1 MEGEDK
7 RILHVY
13 YSPKVAGTYAIF
25 VRWSGEHVPGS
36 PFHVVISEPTGQAL
50 SSNILEVDT
59 STDLEVNE
67 LADLDEDEDDDD
79 DDDDGGDYGE
89 DRVTSIPSFS
99 DEGKQENRRMVKSA
113 SVTNAMS
120 RGPVSLMHKSSS
132 ASAFSSSS
140 GMLCKATVLHYPPL
154 LIRQNCC
161 MHLCAD

>member
-36 PFHVVISEPTGQAL
+36 PFHVVISEPTGQAS

-67 LADLDEDEDDDD
+67 LADLDEDEDD

-140 GMLCKATVLHYPPL
+140 GMFCKATAFALPTVAY
-154 LIRQNCC
+154 
-161 MHLCAD
+161 